1 MNSKEPDQNHIMQ
14 KKLEK
19 TGGFS
24 DEEILREFEEA
35 MMSTEPLPLPPPP
48 ENEFETICQRV
59 EAERT
64 KGSARSGRHRWKRA
78 AAVGL
83 LAAALTG
90 SGCFVALG
98 RKGYFYRER
107 DMGGV
112 TILENDTSMLKMDS
126 EEEAYKSIEDQLGIK
141 ALRFGYRPYELI
153 FETANI
159 EEGVAR
165 LRYTMGNKNIFLI
178 QSKYEKESS
187 FNHKADLK
195 EVGSV
200 ENRWLGKNLKIYNER
215 LLEGGVRYET
225 SFIIDGVYYRLT
237 ANISESEFLDIS
249 KNLIY

>member
-107 DMGGV
+107 DAQG
-112 TILENDTSMLKMDS
+112 TIVINNDSFMLKRDK
-126 EEEAYKSIEDQLGIK
+126 EEEAFEKIEDFLDISVLK
-141 ALRFGYRPYELI
+141 FGYKPQDMI
-153 FETANI
+153 FEEMII
-159 EEGVAR
+159 EGGMAK
-165 LRYTMGNKNIFLI
+165 LRYTLQDKNIYLV
-178 QSKYEKESS
+178 QSKYEIEAS
-187 FNHKADLK
+187 FNHRSELNKIKTIKNKWIGK
-195 EVGSV
+195 EIEVYR
-200 ENRWLGKNLKIYNER
+200 EE
-215 LLEGGVRYET
+215 LESELIRYET
-225 SFIIDGVYYRLT
+225 EFIIEGVYYRLT
-237 ANISESEFLDIS
+237 ANINQDEFLKIVS
-249 KNLIY
+249 SMTF